1 MIANFKQKKE
11 SRITLLSPAG
21 YLNRLLDIFIFIP
34 YKSFNALQD
43 GELLVC
49 L

>member
-21 YLNRLLDIFIFIP
+21 YLNKLLNIFIFIS
-34 YKSFNALQD
+34 YKSFNTLKNR
-43 GELLVC
+43 ELLVC